1 MVLICLGMNCIKAEV
16 AFINFDRLV
25 FLSLGGN
32 DKHSHLHNDSSN
44 EYLDCDC
51 MYILSDY
58 VDLKYVYAVK

>member
-1 MVLICLGMNCIKAEV
+1 MNCIKAEV

-44 EYLDCDC
+44 EYLDCIDSRIVHTYC
-51 MYILSDY
+51 LIMLT
-58 VDLKYVYAVK
+58 